1 MGEQGQ
7 HFTLRDKVLA
17 TGWELENPDARPSR
31 GKLLLH
37 RAAAAHSSSTKTMGC
52 GSQGRSPSESQ
63 EGPSQNQAITSDHES
78 VIRIN
83 ASSARSS
90 QGKDPLSPKKS
101 NFPPPP
107 TMRSDPIPESVI
119 VTQRT
124 HPITDGG
131 WSGLG
136 ALVRSRL
143 FQCVLGRLIGDLPRP
158 PLRSWIGRR
167 DGACPIRHRVA
178 GIGDI
183 LTVLGAARSGR
194 IKRKRSVTVKI
205 EIRRSGI
212 RGRPCGVLAPGVRS
226 SLECGDLPLR
236 RIAFSVQ
243 VIPKERGLDIL
254 PKFQRCFVTPSVS
267 CGQETWHRH
276 AGRTERITDQALTEA
291 TVLRKE

>member
-1 MGEQGQ
+1 MLCDAGASVSPINFPTTPQMGEQGQ

-17 TGWELENPDARPSR
+17 TGWELENPDARPLR

-143 FQCVLGRLIGDLPRP
+143 FQCVFGRLIGDLPRP

-167 DGACPIRHRVA
+167 DGRV
-178 GIGDI
+178 
-183 LTVLGAARSGR
+183 R
-194 IKRKRSVTVKI
+194 
-205 EIRRSGI
+205 
-212 RGRPCGVLAPGVRS
+212 
-226 SLECGDLPLR
+226 
-236 RIAFSVQ
+236 
-243 VIPKERGLDIL
+243 
-254 PKFQRCFVTPSVS
+254 
-267 CGQETWHRH
+267 
-276 AGRTERITDQALTEA
+276 
-291 TVLRKE
+291 